1 MAKAD
6 PLRPILIAAVCV
18 LACMLAE
25 ARGLPAGCDLP
36 SFVVPIS
43 APIADAGFRILIV
56 EESSQRRDLPAS
68 QAAIFSSAELS
79 DYAKAKCVSV
89 DGVPEFRIYD
99 PDVVLTNES
108 DVWRK
113 ALAIERK
120 SLPWLIVSD
129 GRRGFSGPLPLTLDE
144 TMAIVKR
151 YGG

>member
-1 MAKAD
+1 MQKAD
-6 PLRPILIAAVCV
+6 PLKPILVAIVCV
-18 LACMLAE
+18 LGCMLVE
-25 ARGLPAGCDLP
+25 SRGLPAGCDLP
-36 SFVVPIS
+36 SFVLPIS
-43 APIADAGFRILIV
+43 APIAEPGFRILIV
-56 EESSQRRDLPAS
+56 EESSKRRDLPAS

-79 DYAKAKCVSV
+79 NYAKAKCVAV
-89 DGVPEFRIYD
+89 DGVPEFRVFD

-113 ALAIERK
+113 AMAIERK

-129 GRRGFSGPLPLTLDE
+129 GRHGFSGPLPLTLED